1 VLNIYHAEHWHEAYV
16 VLGGAAAALAGLIIV
31 AVSVRADQ
39 IMAMPHW
46 RLRAR
51 NNTMSMISIMV
62 ASILVLLPQEP
73 FLLGVE
79 LIVLNLLCATLLPG
93 RVILY
98 QLRHR
103 TDASLHVPLLAFLL
117 YLVAAAGG
125 VSLIVGWGGG
135 LYLITAAYSA
145 YMFLAPYNAYL
156 LLLPHYQT
164 SETKTKKRA

>member
-1 VLNIYHAEHWHEAYV
+1 MYQAELWHEAYV
-16 VLGGAAAALAGLIIV
+16 VLGGGAAALAGLIIV

-73 FLLGVE
+73 RVLGIE
-79 LIVLNLLCATLLPG
+79 LIVLNLSCAILLPG

-98 QLRHR
+98 QFLHR
-103 TDASLHVPLLAFLL
+103 TDASLYVPVLAALL
-117 YLVAAAGG
+117 YLLAAAGG
-125 VSLIVGWGGG
+125 VSLIAQWGGG
-135 LYLITAAYSA
+135 MYLITAAYSM

-156 LLLPHYQT
+156 LLLPHGPAA
-164 SETKTKKRA
+164 KA

>member
-1 VLNIYHAEHWHEAYV
+1 MQNIYHPQLWHEAYV
-16 VLGGAAAALAGLIIV
+16 VLGGGAAALAGLIIV

-51 NNTMSMISIMV
+51 NNTMSMISIMI

-73 FLLGVE
+73 RVLGVE

-98 QLRHR
+98 QLFHR
-103 TDASLHVPLLAFLL
+103 TDASLHVPVLAFLL
-117 YLVAAAGG
+117 YLLAAAGG
-125 VSLIVGWGGG
+125 ASLIAHWGGG
-135 LYLITAAYSA
+135 MYLTTAAYA
-145 YMFLAPYNAYL
+145 MYMFLAPYNAYL
-156 LLLPHYQT
+156 LLLPHDQA
-164 SETKTKKRA
+164 SGNAKLSA